1 MVRILIEREDIS
13 YEKACDS
20 NVGLWRA
27 IFRKNNELVFVKKK
41 WAFIHGLHMN
51 PVWNKN
57 LFLEKLAFE
66 QSFRTYCRKFC
77 YEHMCTWDMD
87 YMSNI
92 YVCFKIHVYL
102 WFFNSWILHVKVHPR
117 CQKEESFLHE

>member
-41 WAFIHGLHMN
+41 MGIHSWFAHESC
-51 PVWNKN
+51 
-57 LFLEKLAFE
+57 LEQK
-66 QSFRTYCRKFC
+66 SIFRETGIR
-77 YEHMCTWDMD
+77 TIV
-87 YMSNI
+87 SNI
-92 YVCFKIHVYL
+92 L
-102 WFFNSWILHVKVHPR
+102 SEIL
-117 CQKEESFLHE
+117 L